1 MNFIGFFL
9 ESLNTQPYIIESSAV
24 TELQPIIKVEENI
37 CQYPLSSIWKILN
50 TNEME
55 ESRNKNDQYA

>member
-1 MNFIGFFL
+1 L